1 MKQIY
6 QIKLMKKILII
17 ALLAAL
23 TLFVTFAP
31 IAVYKHVTRAQQQL
45 VQQTVEEYEYT
56 NDSTTVYNIYS
67 EQKYLDN

>member
-6 QIKLMKKILII
+6 QIKLMKQILFI
-17 ALLAAL
+17 AVL

-31 IAVYKHVTRAQQQL
+31 IAVYKHVTKAQQEL
-45 VQQTVEEYEYT
+45 VQQTVEEY
-56 NDSTTVYNIYS
+56 DSTTVYNIHS

>member
-6 QIKLMKKILII
+6 QSKLMKQILFI
-17 ALLAAL
+17 AAL

-31 IAVYKHVTRAQQQL
+31 IAVYKHVTRAQQEL
-45 VQQTVEEYEYT
+45 VQQTVEEY
-56 NDSTTVYNIYS
+56 DSTTMYNIYS

>member
-6 QIKLMKKILII
+6 QSKLMKQILFI
-17 ALLAAL
+17 AAL

-31 IAVYKHVTRAQQQL
+31 IAVYKHVTRAQQEL
-45 VQQTVEEYEYT
+45 VQQTVEEY
-56 NDSTTVYNIYS
+56 DSTAMYNIYS

>member
-6 QIKLMKKILII
+6 QSKLMKQILFI
-17 ALLAAL
+17 AAL

-31 IAVYKHVTRAQQQL
+31 IAVYKHVTKAQQEL

-56 NDSTTVYNIYS
+56 NDSTTMYNIYS

>member
-1 MKQIY
+1 
-6 QIKLMKKILII
+6 MKKILFI

-31 IAVYKHVTRAQQQL
+31 IAVYKHVTKAQQEL

-56 NDSTTVYNIYS
+56 NDSTTVYNNYS

>member
-6 QIKLMKKILII
+6 QSKPMKQILFIT
-17 ALLAAL
+17 AL

-31 IAVYKHVTRAQQQL
+31 IAVYKHVTKAQQEL
-45 VQQTVEEYEYT
+45 VQQTVEEY
-56 NDSTTVYNIYS
+56 DSTTVYNIYS

>member
-6 QIKLMKKILII
+6 QSKLMKQILFI
-17 ALLAAL
+17 AAL

-31 IAVYKHVTRAQQQL
+31 IAVYKHVTKAQQEL
-45 VQQTVEEYEYT
+45 VQQTVEKY
-56 NDSTTVYNIYS
+56 DSTKMYNIYS

>member
-6 QIKLMKKILII
+6 QSNFMKQILFI
-17 ALLAAL
+17 AAL

-31 IAVYKHVTRAQQQL
+31 IAVYKHVTRAQQEL
-45 VQQTVEEYEYT
+45 VQQTVEEYEYI

>member
-1 MKQIY
+1 MKQILF
-6 QIKLMKKILII
+6 IT
-17 ALLAAL
+17 AL

-31 IAVYKHVTRAQQQL
+31 IAVYKHVTKAQQEL

-56 NDSTTVYNIYS
+56 NDSTKMYNIYS

>member
-1 MKQIY
+1 MKQILF
-6 QIKLMKKILII
+6 I
-17 ALLAAL
+17 AAL

-31 IAVYKHVTRAQQQL
+31 IAVYKHVTKAQQEL

-56 NDSTTVYNIYS
+56 NDSTKMYNIYS

>member
-6 QIKLMKKILII
+6 QSKLMKQILFI
-17 ALLAAL
+17 AAL

-31 IAVYKHVTRAQQQL
+31 IAVYKHVTKAQQEL

-56 NDSTTVYNIYS
+56 NDSTAVYNIYS

>member
-6 QIKLMKKILII
+6 QSKLMKQILFI
-17 ALLAAL
+17 AAL

-31 IAVYKHVTRAQQQL
+31 IAVYKHVTKAQQEL

-67 EQKYLDN
+67 EQKYLYY